1 MAPTLC
7 SFSFINQLTNE
18 TIRVNGKELWYRCSH
33 GPGLY
38 NRNIKYYRVLQQVVD
53 RNYCLPSSP
62 QLFAVDFEKEIV
74 YYCLADNSWYR
85 YKTVKD
91 IVLEQQTDNKFRRLN
106 SLSAILFKFDELPAT
121 LTKLKRAVAYPSL
134 ATITYPS
141 LTTVKGRLTCIIYT
155 RVQKSGSTTLIRLFF
170 AQGKKY
176 KYPVAR
182 VTPWFTYIMNAEERK
197 AFFKQINSL
206 KNFTIFIRHV
216 NFVPFDEKQPIYI
229 SMIRDP
235 ADRIVSEYY
244 YVRSRC
250 KLDKKY
256 CPTGMNIRLLNQSLE
271 NCFISNTLNPSY
283 CISKINGISNLI
295 GYSCGQE
302 SYCSQLNSSKALEKA
317 KSNIDKHYTTI
328 GLTEQFEQFLYV
340 LHRLIP
346 TYFKNIHKEYEKQ
359 HEPHENK
366 QPNGYESDKPTTK
379 TLKKLKSLLNYEYE
393 YYEFVRKRF
402 NEQYRQLSKPDI
414 NQN

>member
-1 MAPTLC
+1 M
-7 SFSFINQLTNE
+7 FIFAAVLT
-18 TIRVNGKELWYRCSH
+18 
-33 GPGLY
+33 
-38 NRNIKYYRVLQQVVD
+38 
-53 RNYCLPSSP
+53 
-62 QLFAVDFEKEIV
+62 A
-74 YYCLADNSWYR
+74 
-85 YKTVKD
+85 
-91 IVLEQQTDNKFRRLN
+91 
-106 SLSAILFKFDELPAT
+106 AILFKFDELPAT

-235 ADRIVSEYY
+235 ADRIYSCSCIKSSIKTNVILVMCNVPNIRIDYVSEYY